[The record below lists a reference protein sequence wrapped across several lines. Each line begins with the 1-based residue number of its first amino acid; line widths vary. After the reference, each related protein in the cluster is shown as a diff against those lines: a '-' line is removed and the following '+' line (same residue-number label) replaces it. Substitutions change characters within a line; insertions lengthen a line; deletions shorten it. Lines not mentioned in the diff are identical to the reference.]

1 MISIK
6 FLTCSY
12 HVYLL
17 QIVEAIQK
25 ILYAT
30 DDEASEVAEAQAIV
44 SQHIKHLSPILELN
58 EENAMVENQKR
69 KSTSLGN
76 DLDTKQPQRQRL
88 SDVSNIQCSGSPLV
102 NF

>member
-1 MISIK
+1 M
-6 FLTCSY
+6 
-12 HVYLL
+12 
-17 QIVEAIQK
+17 
-25 ILYAT
+25 YAT
-30 DDEASEVAEAQAIV
+30 DDEASVVAEAQAIV

-69 KSTSLGN
+69 KSTSLGI
-76 DLDTKQPQRQRL
+76 DLDTKQSQRQRL